1 MSPDAFKPR
10 SIQELLGALQTTR
23 DRARVQLHLLSMDAK
38 DRFHELEVKLVDLEE
53 KLQNGGERMAHE
65 ASVSVDEL
73 THAVGELFRTTER
86 REDT

>member
-53 KLQNGGERMAHE
+53 KLQSGGERVAHE
-65 ASVSVDEL
+65 ASATVDEL

-86 REDT
+86 REET